1 MKHFVYSLIA
11 LLQISFLYSTA
22 QVGFNKVGYDTSVG
36 QAIVSSVYRAVAV
49 DSKNRIV
56 TVGEVAEGLD
66 FNGAI
71 VRYNQDG
78 TIDTSFNA
86 PLGYFIIEGGTDS
99 GIYNSVAIDSLDRI
113 IVVGNTDGNDYRG
126 LIARYKE
133 NGTLDTTFNSTGF
146 VTIDSQGL
154 DYCYDLVID
163 SLDRIIVAGNSTNG
177 NVGFVRRYLSTG
189 ALESTFNIGASGVL
203 EFYGITIDNQNRVI
217 AVGKKNNFNA
227 IVVRFTSA
235 GVLDTSFNGTGY
247 NNIINDAFYL
257 SVRADSQDR
266 VIAVGIDNQ
275 NGGIISRYKENG
287 ILDTTFDATESINQT
302 NAATYEDLIID
313 SHDRPLIVGQ
323 TDTDPAEGLMLRLT
337 ENGQFDKTFNK
348 TGFVKTA
355 SGAAAQSYIGIAS
368 ALDNK
373 IIVVGQTGIQFIAN
387 VARQLS
393 IVARYLSNG
402 VLDAESNWNLKNF
415 RESKNINNISIGLLG

>member
-11 LLQISFLYSTA
+11 LLQIGFLCNA
-22 QVGFNKVGYDTSVG
+22 QVGFNRVGYDTSVG
-36 QAIVSSVYRAVAV
+36 QAIVSSAYQAVAV

-56 TVGEVAEGLD
+56 TVGGVTEGLD
-66 FNGAI
+66 VNGAI

-78 TIDTSFNA
+78 TLDKSFNA

-99 GIYNSVAIDSLDRI
+99 DTYYSVAIDSLNRI
-113 IVVGNTDGNDYRG
+113 IVVGNTDGNDNKG

-133 NGTLDTTFNSTGF
+133 NGTLDTTFNGGF
-146 VTIDSQGL
+146 VVIDSQGL

-247 NNIINDAFYL
+247 NNIINDASYL
-257 SVRADSQDR
+257 SVRADSQGR
-266 VIAVGIDNQ
+266 VIVVGIDNQ

-287 ILDTTFDATESINQT
+287 ILDATFDATESINQT
-302 NAATYEDLIID
+302 NSARYSDLIID
-313 SHDRPLIVGQ
+313 SYDRPLIVGE
-323 TDTDPAEGLMLRLT
+323 TDTDPAEGLILRLT

-348 TGFVKTA
+348 TGFVKTS
-355 SGAAAQSYIGIAS
+355 SGPAVQSYIGIAS

-373 IIVVGQTGIQFIAN
+373 IIVVGQTGIQFIA
-387 VARQLS
+387 

-402 VLDAESNWNLKNF
+402 ILDAESNWNLQNF
-415 RESKNINNISIGLLG
+415 RENINNATIGLLG